1 MASALSFTVNKRTM
15 LGPGAK
21 LVTGT
26 LVLANPHDATGDV
39 IDLSAEFSTA
49 VYAGWMGDDFEGY
62 KVDYVPAAAY
72 APATGRVHAWQGN
85 NNGGADGVMI
95 TSAAVDLH
103 LVTGEYVFVG
113 Y

>member
-1 MASALSFTVNKRTM
+1 MPSALSFTVRHRTM
-15 LGPGAK
+15 VGPGVK
-21 LVTGT
+21 LITGT

-39 IDLSAEFSTA
+39 VDLSGEFSGV
-49 VYAGWMGDDFEGY
+49 VYAGWMIDDFSGY
-62 KVDYVPAAAY
+62 KVDYAPAALGD
-72 APATGRVHAWQGN
+72 PATGRVHAWRGN

-103 LVTGEYVFVG
+103 LVTGEYAFVG